1 MKQYYSL
8 ILVFIISLTPFVTSF
23 AGVPVKTVTQYSV
36 SSTGFT
42 VGDVITTQ
50 RMTDEGGVA
59 GTHFETRTAINASFL
74 WMKYHQNIVEKG
86 SFLNQELVSYFR
98 KGQDNGAIIDI
109 EARRIE
115 NASIKYDIREHGAT
129 RSIVIP
135 RDSYDYNSM
144 ECPEARLDFPDNRPV
159 TLKILVMDKMT
170 VVKRHYRLVRNSH
183 YSVGGKE
190 YPCRIIDYSDQDS
203 KVRRWI
209 AWDGTTMVMYR
220 QDGKGDKSSS
230 YSVQA
235 TSVTRHM

>member
-1 MKQYYSL
+1 MKQYYSP

-109 EARRIE
+109 EARRLE